1 MISIG
6 ASAAITRFQHTFSQQ
21 LRQYLLFTCGYD
33 RIVHVYT
40 CNEFTHRTENIDL
53 WSWPTW
59 SNTRSCLNHSFTGG
73 TNKQAFPVNMVDITI
88 ADGSRFR
95 HSPFRKAY
103 KYLFERPLRL
113 HDLKE
118 HLLIIHDTLHVYSFT
133 LRGGVISYNQIR
145 RRRAEPVT
153 HSKSHLPVA
162 EPKSHAAIDEGGH
175 TMVVHNVSW

>member
-1 MISIG
+1 M
-6 ASAAITRFQHTFSQQ
+6 
-21 LRQYLLFTCGYD
+21 
-33 RIVHVYT
+33 
-40 CNEFTHRTENIDL
+40 
-53 WSWPTW
+53 
-59 SNTRSCLNHSFTGG
+59 
-73 TNKQAFPVNMVDITI
+73 NMVDITI

-162 EPKSHAAIDEGGH
+162 EPKSHAAIDEGGGSYH
-175 TMVVHNVSW
+175 GRSQCVLIGRVSQSQSFVAGESAVATLRFSMSHQNQKQPSSKQGS